1 MAKRM
6 AQEQLT
12 GDTMVFVDEI
22 KAIQK
27 KYDKK
32 TEKIL
37 FNKIEKAFS
46 GRARPKD
53 MHQLSLNYTKI
64 IMHDD
69 MVALKQFLGKD
80 WRDITFEIYKE
91 YLDAL
96 YVFTP
101 SAYAYYL
108 PGLLITTANVKTDEF
123 LINSVIFSLMDY
135 EKIITDSYL
144 YERWA
149 KLTIDEYIVIK
160 EWLRWISRNEIYNNQ
175 EVMDA
180 IINID
185 KLINRAQKLEIKS

>member
-64 IMHDD
+64 IMYDD

-80 WRDITFEIYKE
+80 WRDITFEIY
-91 YLDAL
+91 
-96 YVFTP
+96 
-101 SAYAYYL
+101 
-108 PGLLITTANVKTDEF
+108 
-123 LINSVIFSLMDY
+123 
-135 EKIITDSYL
+135 
-144 YERWA
+144 
-149 KLTIDEYIVIK
+149 
-160 EWLRWISRNEIYNNQ
+160 
-175 EVMDA
+175 
-180 IINID
+180 NI
-185 KLINRAQKLEIKS
+185 